1 MGERAYILSSRT
13 GVWIIGARGGVA
25 TCMLTGLAGIKRGIC
40 GAEGVVTERKE
51 FAGLGLVPLNA
62 LVFGGHEI
70 RRGTLREAAAE
81 IRARAGTL
89 SHELIEAT
97 AKDLDEINARIRPGT
112 ALGCG
117 KSITGL
123 AGVGKLL
130 EKKFKPA
137 KIVEQLTADLAE
149 FVSETGVDRLVV
161 LNLSSTEPFRP
172 ELPGFFSDLDSFE
185 KAIAKG
191 SKGLTA
197 AVLYAYAA
205 FKAGAGYINFTP
217 SVASECG
224 ALKQLAEESGLPHC
238 GKDGKTGETLMKTAL
253 APMFV
258 ERNFQVMSWE
268 GYNIFGNRDAVVLDD
283 PVNNLAKTRGKDS
296 ALRDILGDE
305 KTHTRVRIDYCPS
318 LDDWK
323 TAWDFIHFK
332 GFGGTKMIL
341 QFIWQGC
348 DSMLAA
354 PLGLDLA
361 RLTDNALRR
370 GEKGVMEHVS
380 AFFKQPSDG
389 DHRDFFAQSRK
400 LMDYVASRSKAKLA

>member
-1 MGERAYILSSRT
+1 MSTCT
-13 GVWIIGARGGVA
+13 GVWIVGARGGVS
-25 TCMLTGLAGIKRGIC
+25 TCMLAGLAGIKRGLC
-40 GAEGVVTERKE
+40 DSDGVVTDRKE
-51 FAGLGLVPLNA
+51 FAGLGLVPLDA

-70 RRGTLREAAAE
+70 RGGTLREAAQE

-89 SHELIEAT
+89 SPELIEAVGP
-97 AKDLDEINARIRPGT
+97 DLDEVDARIRPGT

-123 AGVGKLL
+123 EGVEKLL

-137 KIVEQLTADLAE
+137 KIVEQLVADMSE
-149 FVSETGVDRLVV
+149 FASDSSADRLVV
-161 LNLSSTEPFRP
+161 LNLSSTEPFRAERP
-172 ELPGFFSDLDSFE
+172 SFLSDLASLK
-185 KAIAKG
+185 KAIEKGAKG
-191 SKGLTA
+191 LSA

-205 FKAGAGYINFTP
+205 FRAGAAYVNFTP

-224 ALKQLAEESGLPHC
+224 ALMELAQEMGLPHC

-258 ERNFQVMSWE
+258 ERNFRVMSWE

-283 PVNNLAKTRGKDS
+283 PENNLAKTRGKDS
-296 ALRDILGDE
+296 ALRDILGDDQ
-305 KTHTRVRIDYCPS
+305 THTRVRIDYCPS

-332 GFGGTKMIL
+332 GFAGTKMIL

-354 PLGLDLA
+354 PLALDLA
-361 RLTDNALRR
+361 RLADNALRR

-389 DHRDFFAQSRK
+389 DHRDFFAQSLK
-400 LMDYVASRSKAKLA
+400 LMEYVASRSRAKMA